1 MFPHRPEHR
10 MLRRLRAWSRS
21 TPETDAFFR
30 CAFWSAALCALWSTL
45 LLLTARLNCVWLIVF
60 LFAAG
65 PVLPCCFWPCDLL
78 LTEEA
83 VAALLELQVGPDN
96 ESVIDG
102 QTWTECVFF
111 ILCSPFW
118 SSHLRCLVTLTAE
131 FDQLHC
137 IAMEKRDENAE
148 IWEKNNQ
155 SFLTCKTGIWGI
167 HVWETLAELVVMEL
181 KLCVS
186 CILVLFSISI
196 FSSTS
201 FHPSIHL
208 LNLLIPALRVTGSTN
223 FDWKLGV
230 ES

>member
-1 MFPHRPEHR
+1 MFPRRPEHR

-30 CAFWSAALCALWSTL
+30 RAFRSAALCALWPTL
-45 LLLTARLNCVWLIVF
+45 LPLTPPLNCVWLIVF
-60 LFAAG
+60 LFVAG
-65 PVLPCCFWPCDLL
+65 PVLPCRFWPCDLL

-96 ESVIDG
+96 ESVTDG

-118 SSHLRCLVTLTAE
+118 SSHLRFLVTLTAE

-137 IAMEKRDENAE
+137 IALEKRDEGAK
-148 IWEKNNQ
+148 IWEKNNAK
-155 SFLTCKTGIWGI
+155 SFLTCKTSIWGI
-167 HVWETLAELVVMEL
+167 HMWETLAELVAMEL

-186 CILVLFSISI
+186 CISSFVFI
-196 FSSTS
+196 F
-201 FHPSIHL
+201 
-208 LNLLIPALRVTGSTN
+208 NL
-223 FDWKLGV
+223 
-230 ES
+230 